1 MTQCQPYWALN
12 GNIMKTQILLAHI
25 MPHFHAGG
33 AAVFLVLLC
42 LVVVIALVFAG
53 SSKGKD

>member
-1 MTQCQPYWALN
+1 
-12 GNIMKTQILLAHI
+12 MKTQILLAHI

-33 AAVFLVLLC
+33 AAVFLVLLS
-42 LVVVIALVFAG
+42 LIVVVALVFAG